1 MNDLSKDNYQ
11 RENYNVGIYCRL
23 SNDDRETGESNSISN
38 QKTIL
43 TKYVMDQGW
52 NIVDTYVDDGYSG
65 LNFDRPGF
73 KRLLEDI
80 KDKKVSIVLTKD
92 MSRLGRDY
100 IQVGFYIEKFFP
112 ENKVRFVAINDNIDT
127 GNKDSDDMTPFK
139 AVINDMYS
147 KDISKKVRSVF
158 DMKRQEG
165 KFIGA
170 FAPYG
175 YQKDS
180 NDKNRL
186 TIDDEVAAVVKRIFQ
201 MYLSGYGFTAIAKR
215 LNAEGVPSPS
225 YYKDKKY
232 ETFNVG
238 KTRIGKW
245 SHASVKSILNNPV
258 YAGSIAQ
265 NKYRKINYKSRKIEA
280 IDKKD
285 WIVVAK
291 THEPIVTSEEF
302 KNVQLLM
309 SKKNKNFTGAKKAKK
324 LFSGFAFC
332 GDCGQYMTYFKTP
345 AGNIYLIC
353 SGYKRFGKEHC
364 SRHPILEDKL
374 EEMILDDFRK
384 MVHKFANKDKLKEKA
399 QKVVNKKKTS
409 LKIYEDELAT
419 IEKRLEDIKVM
430 LKSTYEDKVKGL
442 LDEEQFKEFY
452 NAFNSEKSNLSN
464 RQDELVEFLNSKQK
478 QEDKDKKVEKLIDA
492 TLNLKKLSP
501 LILAQMIEKVEIFEG
516 EKIKIHYKIKNPYK

>member
-38 QKTIL
+38 QKAIL

-52 NIVDTYVDDGYSG
+52 NIVDIYVDDGYSG

-127 GNKDSDDMTPFK
+127 GNKDSNDMTPFK

-158 DMKRQEG
+158 NMKRQEG
-165 KFIGA
+165 KFIGP
-170 FAPYG
+170 FAAYG
-175 YQKDS
+175 YEKDM
-180 NDKNRL
+180 NDKNHL
-186 TIDDEVAAVVKRIFQ
+186 TIDHNVASVVKRIFQ
-201 MYLSGYGFTAIAKR
+201 MYLSGHGFTVIAKR
-215 LNAEGVPSPS
+215 LNSEGIPAPSS
-225 YYKDKKY
+225 YKNKKY
-232 ETFNVG
+232 KGYSVAKG
-238 KTRIGKW
+238 RIGKW
-245 SHASVKSILNNPV
+245 SHASVKSILKNPV
-258 YAGSIAQ
+258 YCGSMAQ
-265 NKYRKINYKSRKIEA
+265 NKYKKVNYKSSKIEA
-280 IDKKD
+280 VDQKD
-285 WIVVAK
+285 WIIVK
-291 THEPIVTSEEF
+291 DMHESIVTEEEF

-309 SKKNKNFTGAKKAKK
+309 NKKNKNFTGAKKSPK

-332 GDCGQYMTYFKTP
+332 ADCGQYMTYYKTQ
-345 AGNIYLIC
+345 AGSIYLIC

-384 MVHKFANKDKLKEKA
+384 MVQKFANKDKLKEKA
-399 QKVVNKKKTS
+399 EKVVNKKKTS

-419 IEKRLEDIKVM
+419 IEKRLDDIKVCK
-430 LKSTYEDKVKGL
+430 LH
-442 LDEEQFKEFY
+442 
-452 NAFNSEKSNLSN
+452 
-464 RQDELVEFLNSKQK
+464 SK
-478 QEDKDKKVEKLIDA
+478 L
-492 TLNLKKLSP
+492 
-501 LILAQMIEKVEIFEG
+501 
-516 EKIKIHYKIKNPYK
+516 HYRE